1 MELSRI
7 GKPMNHKKV
16 LRLMKKYNLLAKVRR
31 RNPYKNIAS
40 KTQEHSVKKNI
51 LRRDFSGRT
60 PLQKFGTDI
69 TYIGEK
75 KNWKYLSVV
84 RDMIT
89 GEVVS
94 HKLSRNL
101 GLEATLHTIEEL
113 EEKL

>member
-1 MELSRI
+1 
-7 GKPMNHKKV
+7 MNHKKV
-16 LRLMKKYNLLAKVRR
+16 LRLMKKYNLLAKVRS

-51 LRRDFSGRT
+51 LRRDFSGIT

-69 TYIGEK
+69 TYIGER